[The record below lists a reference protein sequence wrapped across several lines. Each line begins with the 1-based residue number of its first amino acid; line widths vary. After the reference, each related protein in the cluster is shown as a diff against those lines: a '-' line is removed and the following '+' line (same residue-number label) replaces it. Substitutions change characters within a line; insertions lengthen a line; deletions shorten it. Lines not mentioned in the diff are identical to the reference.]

1 MEKYIL
7 AESWGRPNIQSRTW
21 YAQDTDARDALE
33 TKETIVAGDKC
44 YIIENAKMQMM
55 GFDGEWYDM

>member
-33 TKETIVAGDKC
+33 TKEIIVAGDKC